1 MVLSNI
7 PHMQRQKLV
16 ILERVRHDVGRFT
29 NPVFSAFLIA
39 AAVYLPCYAKLMLF
53 STSGGSRSAER
64 APCAFRGRPCSNV
77 TCRRACCHVRGL
89 FRPPYCQSI
98 AGFPKYRI
106 CMMQPEVDFVKVA
119 LKYTSDFKGNRR
131 CLQTFPT

>member
-53 STSGGSRSAER
+53 STSGALDPLNVLLALSA
-64 APCAFRGRPCSNV
+64 
-77 TCRRACCHVRGL
+77 
-89 FRPPYCQSI
+89 
-98 AGFPKYRI
+98 
-106 CMMQPEVDFVKVA
+106 VA
-119 LKYTSDFKGNRR
+119 LVLMSPAVALAATFEVYFARR
-131 CLQTFPT
+131 IARASRASRNIEFA